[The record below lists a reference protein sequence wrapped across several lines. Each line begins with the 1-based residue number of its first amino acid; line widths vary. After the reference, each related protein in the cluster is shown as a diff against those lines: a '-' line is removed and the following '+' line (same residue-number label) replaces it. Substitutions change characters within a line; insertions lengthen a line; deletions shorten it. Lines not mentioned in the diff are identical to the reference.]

1 MPRGCWDASAHSPRS
16 STTPAPRAPHLAT
29 RGKRPL
35 SPGAPAALPATMAPQ
50 PGLHEAHDTEETP
63 PPNRTRPS
71 GERSQTCTPHV
82 QERGRRDRRQAPFPG
97 QSQRPEASSVP
108 RAQALRAP
116 RVDPKCGLV
125 GQAGQGP
132 GANPLGQQSP
142 GGGGA
147 VPRLRLQVQLAAA
160 GKSPAGSG
168 PARSRVL
175 TRGWSRQ
182 QDLGAGRPGG
192 PRPLGTRAPPSVN
205 AKVTRLSFHECR
217 RGL

>member
-1 MPRGCWDASAHSPRS
+1 MAAGTPLPTLLARPLHQPLGPLTWPHVVSALSRQGRPLHRQPPWLPGRGC
-16 STTPAPRAPHLAT
+16 
-29 RGKRPL
+29 
-35 SPGAPAALPATMAPQ
+35 
-50 PGLHEAHDTEETP
+50 
-63 PPNRTRPS
+63 TRPTTQRRHRPQTGPGRQHLQQRPHRLS
-71 GERSQTCTPHV
+71 RRKVTNVHAARAGEGP
-82 QERGRRDRRQAPFPG
+82 RDRRQAPFSS
-97 QSQRPEASSVP
+97 QSQRPEASSIP

-116 RVDPKCGLV
+116 QVDPKCGLV

-175 TRGWSRQ
+175 TRG
-182 QDLGAGRPGG
+182 
-192 PRPLGTRAPPSVN
+192 
-205 AKVTRLSFHECR
+205 
-217 RGL
+217 